1 MATVNDGKLHN
12 RPAVK
17 ESTKPH
23 AKKPKTNWIQDSDES
38 DEEFPKVPLFF
49 NRDSTARKSR
59 ENSVPLKTKPD
70 EYVTST
76 RVEKSLVSGK
86 HDSKIKSQDHHVPAT
101 KAQLKGT
108 PQNAHV
114 IQESDQDSD
123 EEVPVKHREKA
134 EEVRV
139 EKKELVKSNSTPKV
153 MLCDMDFAASK
164 LVPSQSPSKH
174 SKHKEVKSKPSTHKT
189 KPTPAR
195 QNGDREK
202 PPSNSAAREG
212 EKTNTNSHK
221 ASPFYSSSSS
231 TSTKHESESKR
242 ASSHSLSKPID
253 DSQTRPPSKPQP
265 SKAPKLASSIEQ
277 DWFSAKLES
286 QVKKRKHI
294 PSRPATTSN
303 VSSTALPHKNH
314 ESSSSISQH
323 KDAVLAAKF
332 PHKRKLIS
340 ADATSSHSIT
350 PPLKQPRLSPTMD
363 IGRHGNRLHSLHR
376 RQLT

>member
-1 MATVNDGKLHN
+1 MPRK
-12 RPAVK
+12 
-17 ESTKPH
+17 
-23 AKKPKTNWIQDSDES
+23 QY
-38 DEEFPKVPLFF
+38 EFPKVPLFF